1 MDTNNSRPADSK
13 STIAIAG
20 STALAAIATGSPTA
34 AVILAGAV
42 VLALLAVIAFFFL
55 GGRP

>member
-1 MDTNNSRPADSK
+1 MDTNNSRPANSK
-13 STIAIAG
+13 HTIAIAG
-20 STALAAIATGSPTA
+20 STSLVAIAYGSPIA

-42 VLALLAVIAFFFL
+42 VLALLAVILFFFL

>member
-1 MDTNNSRPADSK
+1 MDTNNSRNSRSA
-13 STIAIAG
+13 IAIAG

-42 VLALLAVIAFFFL
+42 VLAILAVILFFFL